1 MMMNFT
7 ADAKILI
14 PVCPELMGPTCRM
27 PMGGVAVVRAGVAGR
42 AGGVR
47 RAAISGCIHCRS
59 CDCKIGECKI
69 GAGHTRIIW
78 PGDPELY
85 GEIKS
90 LFVRSFP
97 SNITS
102 RWLPSPGRDGKVF
115 ESKKW

>member
-47 RAAISGCIHCRS
+47 RAAISG
-59 CDCKIGECKI
+59 
-69 GAGHTRIIW
+69 
-78 PGDPELY
+78 
-85 GEIKS
+85 
-90 LFVRSFP
+90 
-97 SNITS
+97 
-102 RWLPSPGRDGKVF
+102 
-115 ESKKW
+115 

>member
-59 CDCKIGECKI
+59 CDCKIGS
-69 GAGHTRIIW
+69 GHT
-78 PGDPELY
+78 L
-85 GEIKS
+85 
-90 LFVRSFP
+90 
-97 SNITS
+97 
-102 RWLPSPGRDGKVF
+102 RWVCLTVCPAPRLQ
-115 ESKKW
+115 ECYLAR